1 VTTPDLDATPGPAPK
16 LEPAVVGRRRLL
28 ALAFAGEGCL
38 ALVGLVWARLAGY
51 PLALGPLGPAILAG
65 VASALGIAVVQ
76 YWLLRLAPDAG
87 PVRALRR
94 LYREILAPLFA
105 GITLVDILIISALA
119 GIGEELLFR
128 GAWQAAFGPV
138 IASLAFGLCHI
149 GSRGTIVLGA
159 WAAIVGGYFAW
170 LTYATAGLLAPILAH
185 ALYDAIA
192 LSYIRWGRAPE
203 SAPAPVGTGEHPVRP
218 GEENG

>member
-1 VTTPDLDATPGPAPK
+1 MSPPRDRRLLWLAIAGEGVL
-16 LEPAVVGRRRLL
+16 AVVGI
-28 ALAFAGEGCL
+28 
-38 ALVGLVWARLAGY
+38 VWARLAGY
-51 PLALGPLGPAILAG
+51 PLVLGPIGPALLAG
-65 VASALGIAVVQ
+65 AASALGIAVVQ
-76 YWLLRLAPDAG
+76 YWLLRMAPDAG

-105 GITLVDILIISALA
+105 HVSLADILIISTLA

-138 IASLAFGLCHI
+138 IASVAFGLCHI

-159 WAAIVGGYFAW
+159 WAAIVGGYFSW
-170 LTYATAGLLAPILAH
+170 LTWATAGLLAPILAH

-192 LSYIRWGRAPE
+192 LSYIRWGRADAWADDRAAAPE
-203 SAPAPVGTGEHPVRP
+203 GARAPDGP
-218 GEENG
+218 GEDG

>member
-1 VTTPDLDATPGPAPK
+1 M
-16 LEPAVVGRRRLL
+16 
-28 ALAFAGEGCL
+28 AGEGAL
-38 ALVGLVWARLAGY
+38 ALVGVAWAWLARY
-51 PLALGPLGPAILAG
+51 PLALGPIGPGLLAG
-65 VASALGIAVVQ
+65 VASALGIAIVQ

-94 LYREILAPLFA
+94 LYREILTPLFA
-105 GITLVDILIISALA
+105 HVSLADILIISALA
-119 GIGEELLFR
+119 GLGEELLFR

-149 GSRGTIVLGA
+149 GSRGTIILGV

-170 LTYATAGLLAPILAH
+170 LTYAMAGLLAPILAH

-192 LSYIRWGRAPE
+192 LSYSRWGHPNEAWVDDGPAE
-203 SAPAPVGTGEHPVRP
+203 PDGTPAPDGP
-218 GEENG
+218 GK